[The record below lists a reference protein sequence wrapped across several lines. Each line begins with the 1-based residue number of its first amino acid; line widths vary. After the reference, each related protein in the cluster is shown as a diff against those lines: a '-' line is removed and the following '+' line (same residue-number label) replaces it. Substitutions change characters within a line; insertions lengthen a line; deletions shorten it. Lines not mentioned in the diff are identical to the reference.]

1 MTMKPNN
8 TPTRNRQG
16 SRGVALITALLL
28 LSLFTVM
35 TLAMVIATSSDLLI
49 DGYYRNLRGS
59 FYAADSG
66 LNAARQYLAIQLGHN
81 VTGNYQPY
89 STSPPI
95 AVGAEDTVISG
106 LGNSSTGF
114 GGTQSILSSSG
125 AQASSWPGTFTI
137 SYISSCRT
145 SGAPVSGVACPT
157 YMKTPDPVTGCAI
170 NYTPAADPAYP
181 NVPTCTSPGDSHY
194 TVHYYTYSYPYKIT
208 AVGNSTA
215 NQQNTVEET
224 GLLVA
229 NVALTTSAVT
239 SFAAYGTLFD
249 RYSICSGGFVKGT
262 MSGRFFSND
271 SWNFGDSAYGS
282 GSYIFT
288 GNVGAHNP
296 NVGYMYGDGTCD
308 QSSASSDSHNGT
320 TIAPTFQSGLSLNQ
334 AAIPLPQDSFNQ
346 LQAVLDGRGGCPP
359 APASCPAPSAAAM
372 SGALKSAA
380 DVAYPSSAPSS
391 GVYLP
396 YSDTLPNP
404 VPATCSAAPCFTG
417 GGIYV
422 QGNADQI
429 TMSTATVS
437 VAGSPHSEQ
446 VFVIKQG
453 ATTTTVTLDLTGN
466 QTTISD
472 NAGGGHSKVIN
483 DLPRNLNASGSNEAA
498 MLYVNGN
505 ISGSSSGNT
514 TGLSGPSSGAAIQDN
529 SAVTVTATG
538 TIAITGD
545 IKYTTEPVTL
555 NAADTLVTSPSTPTN
570 VLGIFTTTGDIQLR
584 PPTDVSS
591 MEVDASL
598 AMISQGGSGGLIAQ
612 WNQIGTLT
620 IVGGRIASQAKSGA
634 SIGSGGRNIWF
645 DQRFSHGFAPP
656 WFPSTTVT
664 STPTTQTTVT
674 PSRISW
680 TNTTAM

>member
-1 MTMKPNN
+1 MKPDY
-8 TPTRNRQG
+8 TRKRHRHP
-16 SRGVALITALLL
+16 SRGIALITALLL
-28 LSLFTVM
+28 LSLFTIM

-66 LNAARQYLAIQLGHN
+66 LNAARQFLANQLASN
-81 VTGNYQPY
+81 VTANYPAY
-89 STSPPI
+89 STTPPI
-95 AVGAEDTVISG
+95 AAGTEDTVISA

-114 GGTQSILSSSG
+114 GGTQSVLSSSG
-125 AQASSWPGTFTI
+125 PQASSWPGTFTI
-137 SYISSCRT
+137 SYNAACRT
-145 SGAPVSGVACPT
+145 TGGANCPT
-157 YMKTPDPVTGCAI
+157 YMKTPDPVTGCTI
-170 NYTPAADPAYP
+170 NYTPAADLVNHP
-181 NVPTCTSPGDSHY
+181 NVPTCTSPGDSAYY

-208 AVGNSTA
+208 AVGNSVA
-215 NQQNTVEET
+215 NQQNTIEET
-224 GLLVA
+224 GTLLA
-229 NVALTTSAVT
+229 NVALNTSTTT

-249 RYSICSGGFVKGT
+249 QYSICSGGFVKGT

-308 QSSASSDSHNGT
+308 QSALTSDSYNGT
-320 TIAPTFQSGLSLNQ
+320 TIAPTFQAGLNLNQ
-334 AAIPLPQDSFNQ
+334 AKIPLPQDSYNQ
-346 LQAVLDGRGGCPP
+346 LQAVLDGKGGCPP
-359 APASCPAPSAAAM
+359 APASCPAPSAATM
-372 SGALKSAA
+372 SATLRNAA

-396 YSDTLPNP
+396 YTDTLPSPAASTCP
-404 VPATCSAAPCFTG
+404 VAPCFTG

-437 VAGSPHSEQ
+437 IGGSPHSEQ
-446 VFVIKQG
+446 LFTIKQG
-453 ATTTTVTLDLTGN
+453 STTTTVTLDLTGN
-466 QTTISD
+466 TTTIAD

-483 DLPRNLNASGSNEAA
+483 DLPRNLNTSAPNEAA
-498 MLYVNGN
+498 MLYVNGS
-505 ISGSSSGNT
+505 ISGSSGGNT
-514 TGLSGPSSGAAIQDN
+514 IGLSGPSSGAAIQDG
-529 SAVTVTATG
+529 SAVTVTSTG
-538 TIAITGD
+538 TVAITGN
-545 IKYTTEPVTL
+545 ITYTTEPVTL
-555 NAADTLVTSPSTPTN
+555 NAADTPVTPPPTN
-570 VLGIFTTTGDIQLR
+570 VLGIFTTTGDIQIR
-584 PPTDVSS
+584 PPTNVSNL
-591 MEVDASL
+591 EVDASL

-612 WNQIGTLT
+612 WNQINTLT

-634 SIGSGGRNIWF
+634 SVGTRNIWF
-645 DQRFSHGFAPP
+645 DQRYSHGFAPP

-664 STPTTQTTVT
+664 TTPTTQTTVT